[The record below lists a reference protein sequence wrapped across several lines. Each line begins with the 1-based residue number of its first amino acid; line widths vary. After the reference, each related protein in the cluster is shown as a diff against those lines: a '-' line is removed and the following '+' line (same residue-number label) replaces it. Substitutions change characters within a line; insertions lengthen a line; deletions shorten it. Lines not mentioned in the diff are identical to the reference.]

1 MDTRMVALAL
11 VAASGA
17 VPALAQDSVSRNA
30 NGGNGLPGDVPSAWS
45 TTGVRSAYVV
55 DLTPITTSRGTPFGV
70 APLLKAGRANTSR
83 FNALN
88 ISGTLGQALA
98 TGVAY
103 PSPSYTRWTQAGGG
117 INTFENDASLNTPV
131 SPTGPASVFGVAML
145 DVDEVVSGTSNVVT
159 NHVPAAQVAFDPAEP
174 GRLFVYRV
182 NAASNS
188 SGLTQ
193 PDRSQLGLGS
203 VDAEG
208 NVCIRADGY
217 GVAATGTTPLQGDNY
232 FRIRLPARGTSVDV
246 IDNSGG
252 TQPAANDWLLV
263 QSGVTTAVP
272 AAIPATLAGRSV
284 LVGADFVGQLRAETT
299 AGALT
304 STGAHRPGTL
314 DHRGSAGVSAKV
326 LFPGSVATGAVLTRA
341 SGGGGRTDSIS
352 VFGMG
357 ASGAVT
363 GARTVTTPEAISDQC
378 DAFAWPFASGSIRGY
393 DSQMTFR
400 GGVGPVAV
408 SKDASGLALAAATL
422 YSGSTPNPATPQ
434 NAIAVARFDATQPNG
449 AVLWTLAAWVDADA
463 MTGKQITGDFGQ
475 DGTPGTGDTGEGDGE
490 VNAMDAP
497 IGRLAGVN
505 ESSLGLSGPSLSAPA
520 FDSAGNVYFIAS
532 ALFNRAV
539 GQQIVQEYGVGL
551 FRAVYDPSSMCYTL
565 DLVLRTGQV
574 VTGANSARDYRIEA
588 VSLSDADSVSSASM
602 ASAGVTQQ
610 AWNNVASEGLPPE
623 SPVTLG
629 GLVAT
634 ARVVY
639 DVNQDGQFID
649 PTGVGGDPASTDEAY
664 NVLLYVGNLLQPPA
678 ACDPDLNQDGN
689 VDQDDIAYLINV
701 IGGGANPSG
710 IDPDFNVDGNA
721 DQDDVSALIN
731 VVAGGLC
738 P

>member
-1 MDTRMVALAL
+1 MDTRMVVLAL
-11 VAASGA
+11 VAAAGA
-17 VPALAQDSVSRNA
+17 APAMAQDSVSRNA

-45 TTGVRSAYVV
+45 STGVRSAYVV
-55 DLTPITTSRGTPFGV
+55 DLAPIATSRGTPFGV
-70 APLLKAGRANTSR
+70 APLMKAGRANTSR

-88 ISGTLGQALA
+88 ISGTLSQALA

-103 PSPSYTRWTQAGGG
+103 PTGSYTRWAQAGGG
-117 INTFENDASLNTPV
+117 INTFENDASLNATL
-131 SPTGPASVFGVAML
+131 SPTGQASVFGVAML
-145 DVDEVVSGTSNVVT
+145 DVDEVVAGTSNVVT
-159 NHVPAAQVAFDPAEP
+159 NHVSAAQVAFDPGEP

-203 VDAEG
+203 IDAEG

-232 FRIRLPARGTSVDV
+232 FRVRLPARGTSVDV
-246 IDNSGG
+246 VDNSGG

-272 AAIPATLAGRSV
+272 SAIPATLAGRSV
-284 LVGADFVGQLRAETT
+284 LVGADFVGQLRVETS
-299 AGALT
+299 AGVLT
-304 STGAHRPGTL
+304 STGAHRPGAI
-314 DHRGSAGVSAKV
+314 DHRGSAAVSAKV
-326 LFPGSVATGAVLTRA
+326 LFSGSVASGGVLTRA
-341 SGGGGRTDSIS
+341 IGGSGRTDSIS
-352 VFGMG
+352 VFGLG

-363 GARTVTTPEAISDQC
+363 GARTITTPAAISDQC

-408 SKDASGLALAAATL
+408 SKDAAGRALAAATL
-422 YSGSTPNPATPQ
+422 YSGTVPNPATPQ

-449 AVLWTLAAWVDADA
+449 PVSWTLAAWVDADA
-463 MTGKQITGDFGQ
+463 MTGKQITGDYGQ
-475 DGTPGTGDTGEGDGE
+475 DGAPGTGDAGEGDGV

-505 ESSLGLSGPSLSAPA
+505 ESSLGLSGPSLSVPA

-532 ALFNRAV
+532 ALFNRAQ

-551 FRAVYDPSSMCYTL
+551 FRAVYDASSMCYTL
-565 DLVLRTGQV
+565 DLVLRSGQV
-574 VTGANSARDYRIEA
+574 VSASNSARNYRIES
-588 VSLSDADSVSSASM
+588 VSLCDADSVSSASM

-610 AWNNVASEGLPPE
+610 AWNNVPSESLPAD
-623 SPVTLG
+623 SPVALG

-634 ARVVY
+634 ARIVY

-649 PTGVGGDPASTDEAY
+649 PTAAGGDPASTDEAY
-664 NVLLYVGNLLQPPA
+664 NVLLYVGNLSQPPA
-678 ACDPDLNQDGN
+678 SCDPDLNQDGN

-701 IGGGANPSG
+701 IGGGENPTG
-710 IDPDFNVDGNA
+710 IDPDFNLDGNA